1 MASKVSFK
9 IEKDINSNNEV
20 EIQTDENISNNQ
32 QSFTFQFHNTS
43 QINSICYEKDYI
55 NNYSGTQILKMDKY
69 ENQIIEHFKNI
80 DTKILDDENHSNVN
94 ENKEVITESRGD
106 LITMDLVKTM
116 MNDELKDLNKKYEDN
131 FRDLKLNNLLNLK
144 ELESK
149 YDELVNEKTNMIKEI
164 NELKKEKK
172 F

>member
-1 MASKVSFK
+1 M
-9 IEKDINSNNEV
+9 D
-20 EIQTDENISNNQ
+20 IQTDENSSNY
-32 QSFTFQFHNTS
+32 TFQFHNAGE
-43 QINSICYEKDYI
+43 NKSIYYGKDYI

-116 MNDELKDLNKKYEDN
+116 MGDKVKML
-131 FRDLKLNNLLNLK
+131 
-144 ELESK
+144 
-149 YDELVNEKTNMIKEI
+149 NEK
-164 NELKKEKK
+164 
-172 F
+172 